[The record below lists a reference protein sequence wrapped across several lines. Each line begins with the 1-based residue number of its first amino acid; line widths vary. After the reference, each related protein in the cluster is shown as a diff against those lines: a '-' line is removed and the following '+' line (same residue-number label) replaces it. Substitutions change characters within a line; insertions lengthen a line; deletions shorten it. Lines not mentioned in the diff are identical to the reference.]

1 MIYAENILVCIVA
14 PFLVALLF
22 IKGEVR
28 QYLVAFLLG
37 MGGSLVAAY
46 ISSFLGIISNL
57 GQNDTSIFISPMIEE
72 SMKLLLLVFFW
83 FLFDSGD
90 KELVMLSVAIGTG
103 FATFENCCYILSFGA
118 DSISYIMIRGL
129 AVGVMHI
136 VSVLS
141 LAIWI
146 ICIKWLKA
154 FSFSGVIGGLSLSMI
169 FHSLYNLL
177 VSKSGA
183 SRIIG
188 YLLPILSAIGLYP
201 VYKKLMSLLKKREK
215 NEEIQAGN

>member
-1 MIYAENILVCIVA
+1 MIFAENILVCIVA

-22 IKGEVR
+22 VKGEVR

-37 MGGSLVAAY
+37 MVGSLVAAY
-46 ISSFLGIISNL
+46 IGGFLGIVLGL
-57 GQNDTSIFISPMIEE
+57 GQNDTSVFISPMIEE
-72 SMKLLLLVFFW
+72 TMKLLLLIFFLV
-83 FLFDSGD
+83 LFNPGD
-90 KELVMLSVAIGTG
+90 RSLVMLSVAIGTG

-118 DSISYIMIRGL
+118 DSLSYIIIRGL

-154 FSFSGVIGGLSLSMI
+154 FSFSSVFGGLSLSMI
-169 FHSLYNLL
+169 FHSIYNLL
-177 VSKSGA
+177 VSEQGL
-183 SRIIG
+183 SRVVG
-188 YLLPILSAIGLYP
+188 YILPVLSAICLYP
-201 VYKKLMSLLKKREK
+201 LYRRLMAQLQKRK
-215 NEEIQAGN
+215 NQTES